1 MLNEVLKL
9 TKGEVKTSTKL
20 KLDKCIFCESEKV
33 AVIANLSSD
42 KSGKIKNW
50 YVECQKCFA
59 QGSKT
64 KTQNDAVAYWNRQPQ
79 YIEDNTTP
87 NLFEQ

>member
-64 KTQNDAVAYWNRQPQ
+64 KNTNENGNR
-79 YIEDNTTP
+79 T
-87 NLFEQ
+87 

>member
-59 QGSKT
+59 QGS
-64 KTQNDAVAYWNRQPQ
+64 
-79 YIEDNTTP
+79 
-87 NLFEQ
+87 